1 MRSTM
6 DFCESIFCIT
16 VSCAKPHRP
25 QGGVQAVEMKS
36 PSRKREKCDR
46 STGTTGLTHAA
57 VASATA
63 TAPLKTAAGA
73 ATADI
78 SATTACCCVLRR
90 RISAEKRQEVFAVSF
105 LPGSGP
111 RAPGPLSSQQKQK
124 HPEQPPKMD

>member
-1 MRSTM
+1 M

-73 ATADI
+73 ATAADI
-78 SATTACCCVLRR
+78 SATTACYCCCVLRRR
-90 RISAEKRQEVFAVSF
+90 RISAEKRQEVFAVWLVLAGF
-105 LPGSGP
+105 C
-111 RAPGPLSSQQKQK
+111 PGPLSSQQKQK
-124 HPEQPPKMD
+124 HPEKPPKMD

>member
-78 SATTACCCVLRR
+78 SATTACYCCVLRRR
-90 RISAEKRQEVFAVSF
+90 RISAEKRQEVFAVWLVLAGF
-105 LPGSGP
+105 CPG
-111 RAPGPLSSQQKQK
+111 PGPL
-124 HPEQPPKMD
+124 EQPAKAKTP